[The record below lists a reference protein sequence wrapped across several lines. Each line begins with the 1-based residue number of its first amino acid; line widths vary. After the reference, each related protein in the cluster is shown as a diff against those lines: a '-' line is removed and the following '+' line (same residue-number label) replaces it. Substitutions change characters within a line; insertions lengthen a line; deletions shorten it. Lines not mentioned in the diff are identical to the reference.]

1 MQNLPI
7 DILENKMANKKP
19 GWTPHSPGY
28 QSEQVLLDAYY
39 DYRWREVLEPLY
51 QKFQQW
57 KAEELNPP
65 VMYKLINQIHKQ
77 IQEVCMESSRSVLF

>member
-1 MQNLPI
+1 
-7 DILENKMANKKP
+7 MANKKRIR
-19 GWTPHSPGY
+19 TPQSPGY
-28 QSEQVLLDAYY
+28 QWEQTLLNAYY
-39 DYRWREVLEPLY
+39 DYRWREVLDLLY

-57 KAEELNPP
+57 KAGELNPP